1 VTVRVITGANTG
13 IGLETAKAFAASP
26 GTIVMA
32 CRNTAKGEAAAQAVR
47 SIAPHADVQVLKLD
61 LADLSSVRDAADEIL
76 SRWDRL
82 DVLVNNAGGMQSEH
96 RTTAQGFEMTFG
108 VNHLAHFYLTNCVL
122 GRLKHSAPSRIVNV
136 ASTAHK
142 FASKGMQWD
151 DLQSTK
157 VFKPFKVY
165 GYSKLANILF
175 TRELAHRL
183 IGTGVTATCC
193 HPGSV
198 KSEFGHDGEMGGV
211 LGWLNTS
218 PIGGI
223 GRISSVKGA
232 ETQVY
237 LATSPEVA
245 TATGGYYI
253 RKKLKAT
260 SKHGADDVAA
270 KKLWDASTQLCADVG
285 FSIT

>member
-47 SIAPHADVQVLKLD
+47 AIAPHADVQVLKLD
-61 LADLSSVRDAADEIL
+61 LADLSSVRDAADEIV

-82 DVLVNNAGGMQSEH
+82 DVLVNNAGGMQSER

-108 VNHLAHFYLTNCVL
+108 VNHLAHFYLTNRVL
-122 GRLKHSAPSRIVNV
+122 GRLKYSAPSRIVNV

-142 FASKGMQWD
+142 FASKGMQWG

-183 IGTGVTATCC
+183 VGTGVTATCC

-270 KKLWDASTQLCADVG
+270 KKLWDLSAQLCADAA
-285 FSIT
+285 FPIT